1 MMMMTMMMLLATTT
15 TIAKTATTTTTIL
28 TASATMEYEKQ
39 RYRNLKYEAARQEIE
54 EEMLAKTGKTN
65 PNGTLPM

>member
-15 TIAKTATTTTTIL
+15 TIAKTATTIL